1 MKNIIGYRWLLTLII
16 PGMLPVLMVLV
27 ACTANAPSG
36 QVVLAAPHVF
46 SGPVNGGC
54 YLDTITTCR
63 LHIDN
68 WQPIVTDPNT
78 SLVGFRLEAYRSGAP
93 AGMIL
98 YDFRTDVS
106 NPPGNSY
113 LPSLAKKDFAAVCGT
128 SYQLS
133 LTAKDSGDL
142 SFEEIGRTNAFSC
155 PAAATPTP
163 ITMPTATITPGATIP
178 PSAGWKLLL
187 PITFKESKN

>member
-1 MKNIIGYRWLLTLII
+1 MKSRIVCRWRLTLLM
-16 PGMLPVLMVLV
+16 PGILPVLMVLV
-27 ACTANAPSG
+27 DCSTNTPSG
-36 QVVLAAPHVF
+36 PLVLAAPHVF

-54 YLDTITTCR
+54 YLDTVTTCR

-68 WQPIVTDPNT
+68 WQPIVIDPNT
-78 SLVGFRLEAYRSGAP
+78 SLEGFQLKAYRSGAP
-93 AGMIL
+93 AGLIL
-98 YDFRTDVS
+98 YDFRTDLS

-113 LPSLAKKDFAAVCGT
+113 LPSRVKKDFAADCGT

-142 SFEEIGRTNAFSC
+142 SFEEIGRTNDFSC
-155 PAAATPTP
+155 PAAATATPT
-163 ITMPTATITPGATIP
+163 TMPTATITPEATIP

-187 PITFKESKN
+187 PITLK